1 LLTGAE
7 PKLLGAGEPN
17 ELDEPKP
24 PDEDWPY
31 AGAPPDDVF
40 PKPFDDPPNP
50 VSDADPPN
58 PPNELAGPGGLLVA
72 AICGNLPVS
81 IISSSSI
88 FGMINSL
95 YVC

>member
-1 LLTGAE
+1 VLFVGAE
-7 PKLLGAGEPN
+7 PKLLGADEPN

-24 PDEDWPY
+24 PDEGEPY
-31 AGAPPDDVF
+31 AEVPLDDVF

-50 VSDADPPN
+50 
-58 PPNELAGPGGLLVA
+58 PPNELSGPGGLLVA
-72 AICGNLPVS
+72 AICGNLPES

-88 FGMINSL
+88 FGIINSL